1 MQLMLLSRVGM
12 LMDAGAISYTANPS
26 VCLSVCPSHSGI
38 VPKRMHTYRQTLST
52 VWSGHG
58 TGFFERYRCCKIPR
72 GTLSARALNTRRGE
86 FCDFMTKKRRLSRKR
101 YEIGSWLLWITNRKS

>member
-58 TGFFERYRCCKIPR
+58 TGF
-72 GTLSARALNTRRGE
+72 LSATAVAKSQGEPCQRG
-86 FCDFMTKKRRLSRKR
+86 R
-101 YEIGSWLLWITNRKS
+101 